1 MNMKKVSFKQRSN
14 HLQKV
19 LLKKFLIKR
28 KQYMKNLVIVSFP
41 AKAETLD
48 QVKELLTAALP
59 DTRSFAGCI
68 SVSTYI
74 EESSNT
80 VHLIEDW
87 ETLDHQTEY
96 LTWRVETGL
105 LELLEPLLEGGAASL
120 KATICGPE
128 HTDI

>member
-1 MNMKKVSFKQRSN
+1 MP
-14 HLQKV
+14 
-19 LLKKFLIKR
+19 
-28 KQYMKNLVIVSFP
+28 NLVVPPFSKSNFG
-41 AKAETLD
+41 AFFYDSKVT
-48 QVKELLTAALP
+48 
-59 DTRSFAGCI
+59 
-68 SVSTYI
+68 I

-87 ETLDHQTEY
+87 ETLDHQTKY
-96 LTWRVETGL
+96 LSWRVETGL

>member
-1 MNMKKVSFKQRSN
+1 MKRRQ
-14 HLQKV
+14 
-19 LLKKFLIKR
+19 LLKMAAR
-28 KQYMKNLVIVSFP
+28 
-41 AKAETLD
+41 
-48 QVKELLTAALP
+48 LLEYYQEMTSP
-59 DTRSFAGCI
+59 
-68 SVSTYI
+68 I

-96 LTWRVETGL
+96 LSWRVETGL

-128 HTDI
+128 YRDI

>member
-1 MNMKKVSFKQRSN
+1 
-14 HLQKV
+14 
-19 LLKKFLIKR
+19 
-28 KQYMKNLVIVSFP
+28 MKNLVIVSFP
-41 AKAETLD
+41 AKTETLD
-48 QVKELLTAALP
+48 QVKELLKAALP
-59 DTRSFAGCI
+59 DTRCFAGCI

-96 LTWRVETGL
+96 FSWRVETGL
-105 LELLEPLLEGGAASL
+105 LELLEPLLEGGVASL

>member
-1 MNMKKVSFKQRSN
+1 MNMKKASFMQRIN

-19 LLKKFLIKR
+19 HLKKFLIKR

-41 AKAETLD
+41 AKT
-48 QVKELLTAALP
+48 
-59 DTRSFAGCI
+59 
-68 SVSTYI
+68 
-74 EESSNT
+74 
-80 VHLIEDW
+80 

-96 LTWRVETGL
+96 LSWRIETGL

>member
-1 MNMKKVSFKQRSN
+1 
-14 HLQKV
+14 
-19 LLKKFLIKR
+19 
-28 KQYMKNLVIVSFP
+28 MKNLVIVSFP
-41 AKAETLD
+41 AKTETLD
-48 QVKELLTAALP
+48 QVKELLKAALP

-74 EESSNT
+74 EEASNT

-96 LTWRVETGL
+96 LSWRVETGL

-128 HTDI
+128 HSDI